1 MFDIRCGDNLQIM
14 KDIEDNSI
22 DLIYGD
28 ILYGTGNNFP
38 DFRDLNPMKEE
49 IYEFYLPRIREMHR
63 ILKDTGSMYLQMD
76 WRINHWVRCIGD
88 DIFGYKNFRN
98 EIIWYYNS
106 SPRKKGSFSNRHD
119 TILRWSKTDKF
130 KFNEDLVREPYSLS
144 APRGYE
150 KEKYYHPRGKV
161 MGDVWQLNILGQND
175 KTERVGYSTQKP
187 KELIKRIIEVS
198 TDIGDL
204 VGDFFLGSG
213 TTCISCKETKRNFIG
228 CDINPKS
235 IELTKRRLND

>member
-1 MFDIRCGDNLQIM
+1 MFEIKCEDNLLFM
-14 KDIEDNSI
+14 KKIETDSL

-38 DFRDLNPMKEE
+38 DFKDLKPIKDL
-49 IYEFYLPRIREMHR
+49 IYEFYVPRISEMRR
-63 ILKDTGSMYLQMD
+63 ILKPTGSIYLQMD
-76 WRINHWVRCIGD
+76 WRINHWIRCIGD
-88 DIFGYKNFRN
+88 DIFGYNNFRN

-106 SPRKKGSFSNRHD
+106 APRKKGSFSNRHD

-130 KFNEDLVREPYSLS
+130 KFNEDSIREPYALS

-150 KEKYYHPRGKV
+150 KEKYYHPKGKV

-175 KTERVGYSTQKP
+175 KKERIGYSTQKP
-187 KELIKRIIEVS
+187 KELIKRIIETS
-198 TDIGDL
+198 TDKNDL

-213 TTCISCKETKRNFIG
+213 TSAVVCQELERNFIG
-228 CDINPKS
+228 CDINEKS
-235 IELTKRRLND
+235 IRITKERLK

>member
-1 MFDIRCGDNLQIM
+1 MFEIKCEDNLLFM
-14 KDIEDNSI
+14 KKIEADSL

-38 DFRDLNPMKEE
+38 DFKDLKPIKDL
-49 IYEFYLPRIREMHR
+49 IYEFYVPRISEMRR
-63 ILKDTGSMYLQMD
+63 ILKPTGSIYLQMD
-76 WRINHWVRCIGD
+76 WRINHWIRCIGD
-88 DIFGYKNFRN
+88 DIFGYNNFRN

-106 SPRKKGSFSNRHD
+106 APRKKGSFSNRHD

-130 KFNEDLVREPYSLS
+130 KFNEDSIREPYALS

-150 KEKYYHPRGKV
+150 KEKYYHPKGKV

-175 KTERVGYSTQKP
+175 KKERIGYSTQKP
-187 KELIKRIIEVS
+187 KELIKRVIETS
-198 TDIGDL
+198 TDKNDV

-213 TTCISCKETKRNFIG
+213 TSAVVCKEIGRNFIG
-228 CDINPKS
+228 CDINEKS
-235 IELTKRRLND
+235 IRITKERLK